1 MTYWTPQRLK
11 ELKAKGYKLTYED
24 GRKKSN
30 NRLTNKENYDKEIDN
45 EKIQSKPDRSRNRS
59 SGSDTIRQR
68 ARYRTD
74 RK

>member
-30 NRLTNKENYDKEIDN
+30 NRLTNSKNYDKENDD
-45 EKIQSKPDRSRNRS
+45 EKIQNKTNRSRNRS
-59 SGSDTIRQR
+59 GGSNTI
-68 ARYRTD
+68 
-74 RK
+74 